1 MATPVSTRV
10 AHSEPVRLPARYYA
24 MLLELIG
31 NGGVSMPQP
40 LSATGLD
47 AASLQRPGA
56 TLALEQ
62 METLIAAA
70 VETTGREDLGFHL
83 GRLIKPSSHEFLGY
97 ALMTSAT
104 LDEALRLAARYWR
117 LITPTFTLRH
127 QRDDHGVRID
137 LEPALPMCPL
147 TLRFHLETLATAFHE
162 EIGFLLAG
170 KIPAYEL
177 YLPES
182 LAGVAD
188 RYRQLLPARIH
199 FTAHG
204 HAGIRIM
211 LSDEAITRPLAL
223 ADRHALELA
232 RLRCD
237 EALSRLTGE
246 GSMTA
251 WISLMLEEADDH
263 QPRQHELARMLNLST
278 RTMNRR
284 LAAEGQSFREL
295 GIQARQQRACR
306 LLAGTRMAITRIA
319 YQLGYRDAANFS
331 RAFRRHHGMS
341 PLDYRKRMTGPAR
354 PGHRD

>member
-1 MATPVSTRV
+1 MDMGIK
-10 AHSEPVRLPARYYA
+10 PASGGNQA
-24 MLLELIG
+24 FTG
-31 NGGVSMPQP
+31 NGFGAGADNNVDIGLNIRITGFADGVN
-40 LSATGLD
+40 
-47 AASLQRPGA
+47 
-56 TLALEQ
+56 
-62 METLIAAA
+62 AA
-70 VETTGREDLGFHL
+70 VFKSDIGFNDAPVIQNK
-83 GRLIKPSSHEFLGY
+83 GIG
-97 ALMTSAT
+97 
-104 LDEALRLAARYWR
+104 
-117 LITPTFTLRH
+117 
-127 QRDDHGVRID
+127 DDRVDGV
-137 LEPALPMCPL
+137 
-147 TLRFHLETLATAFHE
+147 LATAL
-162 EIGFLLAG
+162 G
-170 KIPAYEL
+170 
-177 YLPES
+177 LP
-182 LAGVAD
+182 
-188 RYRQLLPARIH
+188 
-199 FTAHG
+199 
-204 HAGIRIM
+204 HAV
-211 LSDEAITRPLAL
+211 SDNFAAAEFDFIAL